1 MEEWLREFLV
11 LLPAIL
17 WAMTIH
23 EFSHGMVAY
32 ALGDETPKLTNRLTL
47 NPLSH
52 IDIIGFI
59 ALVLVHFGWA
69 KPVLINPANFR
80 RLRGYPGVVL
90 VSVAGPLANIIS
102 AFFCALL
109 IKFIPFES
117 ITPYISTPLFLM
129 LKYGVIINIG
139 FAVFNLLPI
148 PPLDGSKIL
157 EAILPGFLREY
168 YLRIEPY
175 GFLILVILLL
185 SPFVDKVLIPAMNF
199 LLGIILGVI

>member
-1 MEEWLREFLV
+1 
-11 LLPAIL
+11 
-17 WAMTIH
+17 
-23 EFSHGMVAY
+23 
-32 ALGDETPKLTNRLTL
+32 
-47 NPLSH
+47 
-52 IDIIGFI
+52 
-59 ALVLVHFGWA
+59 
-69 KPVLINPANFR
+69 
-80 RLRGYPGVVL
+80 
-90 VSVAGPLANIIS
+90 
-102 AFFCALL
+102 
-109 IKFIPFES
+109 
-117 ITPYISTPLFLM
+117 M
-129 LKYGVIINIG
+129 LKYGVIISIG